1 MATHERKLL
10 VRRPECRIER
20 CSCGVYHVSTGA
32 VTLRMNAEQL
42 TAVFEALGEALAPAV
57 QPADD
62 GEPQVH

>member
-42 TAVFEALGEALAPAV
+42 TAVFEALAPAV